1 MPADNL
7 LSDFQAGPGAQKAA
21 AVLLGV
27 GPEVAA
33 QIFKSLDEEIVERIA
48 LGARDLRRDPSIFPA
63 AVDAFVNSMTS
74 LTADAYGA
82 DGLLREATARAMGLD
97 VAKRIFDQRTAPETP
112 VTASFSSLS
121 LADPEALAMLLSR
134 ELPQTAAVVLGL
146 MDRTPALG
154 VLKHIPVDQRAQIVR
169 RLASLESVD
178 SEVLREVGQ
187 GLTDELAASV
197 PSNTQRLDGRSIVV
211 ELLRA
216 VPAAQQSDVVS
227 EIEKDD
233 PELAAGL
240 RGKLFT
246 FNDLMNLTDRD
257 MQTLIRE
264 IDMSQLSTALKGA
277 PDAIKLRFTKNMS
290 SRAGQ
295 MLEDEIEAMGPV
307 KLAAVEGAQA
317 ELVKVAFS
325 LAEQGRI
332 TIVNPNDKMV

>member
-1 MPADNL
+1 MPENVLAE
-7 LSDFQAGPGAQKAA
+7 FQAGPGAQRAA

-27 GPEVAA
+27 GPDVAA
-33 QIFKSLDEEIVERIA
+33 QIFKTLDENTVQRIA
-48 LGARDLRRDPSIFPA
+48 AGARDLRRDPSILPA
-63 AVDAFVNSMTS
+63 ALDAFVNAMSS
-74 LTADAYGA
+74 ITADAYGA

-97 VAKRIFDQRTAPETP
+97 VAKRIFDAHIEPETP
-112 VTASFSSLS
+112 VTETFAALS
-121 LADPEALAMLLSR
+121 EADPEALAMLLSR
-134 ELPQTAAVVLGL
+134 ELPQTAAVVLGI
-146 MDRTPALG
+146 MDRAQALA
-154 VLKHIPVDQRAQIVR
+154 VLKHIPVEQRPQIVR
-169 RLASLESVD
+169 RLATLESVAP
-178 SEVLREVGQ
+178 EVLREVGQ
-187 GLTDELAASV
+187 GLTEELAASV
-197 PSNTQRLDGRSIVV
+197 PANTQRMDGRSIAV

-216 VPAAQQSDVVS
+216 VPAAQQSDVVG

-233 PELAAGL
+233 PELAASL

-246 FNDLMNLTDRD
+246 FGDLMNLTDRD

-307 KLAAVEGAQA
+307 KLAAVEAAQA

-332 TIVNPNDKMV
+332 TIVNPTDKMV

>member
-1 MPADNL
+1 MADNVL
-7 LSDFQAGPGAQKAA
+7 VEFQAGPGAQRAA

-33 QIFKSLDEEIVERIA
+33 QIFKTLDESTVERIA
-48 LGARDLRRDPSIFPA
+48 AGARDLRRDPAIFPA
-63 AVDAFVNSMTS
+63 ALDAFVNAMTS
-74 LTADAYGA
+74 VSADAYGG

-97 VAKRIFDQRTAPETP
+97 VAKRIFDAHHEPETP
-112 VTASFSSLS
+112 VTETFAALS
-121 LADPEALAMLLSR
+121 DADPEALAMLLCR
-134 ELPQTAAVVLGL
+134 ELPQTTAVVLGL
-146 MDRTPALG
+146 MDRAHALA
-154 VLKHIPVDQRAQIVR
+154 VLKHIPIEQRAQIVR
-169 RLASLESVD
+169 RLASLESVAP
-178 SEVLREVGQ
+178 EVLREVGQ
-187 GLTDELAASV
+187 GLTAELSASV
-197 PSNTQRLDGRSIVV
+197 PANTQRLDGRAVAI

-216 VPAAQQSDVVS
+216 VPAAQQSDVVG

-233 PELAAGL
+233 PELAATL

-246 FNDLMNLTDRD
+246 FGDLMNLTDRD
-257 MQTLIRE
+257 MQTMIRE

>member
-1 MPADNL
+1 MPENILIEYA
-7 LSDFQAGPGAQKAA
+7 AGPGAQRAA

-27 GPEVAA
+27 GPDVAA
-33 QIFKSLDEEIVERIA
+33 QILKTLDESIVERIA
-48 LGARDLRRDPSIFPA
+48 AGARDLRRDPSIFPA
-63 AVDAFVNSMTS
+63 AIDTFVNAMTS

-97 VAKRIFDQRTAPETP
+97 VAKRIFDVRLEPETP
-112 VTASFSSLS
+112 VTETFAALS
-121 LADPEALAMLLSR
+121 EADPEALAMLLAR

-146 MDRTPALG
+146 MDRSHALA
-154 VLKHIPVDQRAQIVR
+154 VLKHIPVEQRPQIVR
-169 RLASLESVD
+169 RLAQLESVAP
-178 SEVLREVGQ
+178 EVLREVGL
-187 GLTDELAASV
+187 GLTQELSASV
-197 PSNTQRLDGRSIVV
+197 PANTQRLDGRAVAI

-216 VPAAQQSDVVS
+216 VPAAQQSDVVG

-233 PELAAGL
+233 PELAASL

-246 FNDLMNLTDRD
+246 FGDLMNLTDRD

-307 KLAAVEGAQA
+307 KLAAVEAAQA

>member
-1 MPADNL
+1 MPDNVL
-7 LSDFQAGPGAQKAA
+7 TEFEAGPGAQRAA
-21 AVLLGV
+21 AVLLGL
-27 GPEVAA
+27 GPDVAA
-33 QIFKSLDEEIVERIA
+33 QIFKTLDEDIVERIA
-48 LGARDLRRDPSIFPA
+48 AGARDLRRDPSIFPA
-63 AVDAFVNSMTS
+63 ALDAFVNSMTCVA
-74 LTADAYGA
+74 ADAYGA

-97 VAKRIFDQRTAPETP
+97 VAKRIFDARIIPETP
-112 VTASFSSLS
+112 VTETFTQLGA
-121 LADPEALAMLLSR
+121 ADPEALAMLLSR

-146 MDRTPALG
+146 MDRQRALG
-154 VLKHIPVDQRAQIVR
+154 VLKHIPVELRPQIMR
-169 RLASLESVD
+169 RLAMLESVAP
-178 SEVLREVGQ
+178 EVLREVGL
-187 GLTDELAASV
+187 GLAQELAASV
-197 PSNTQRLDGRSIVV
+197 PANTQRLDGRAAAV

-216 VPAAQQSDVVS
+216 VPAAQQSDVVG

-233 PELAAGL
+233 PELAASL

-246 FNDLMNLTDRD
+246 FGDLMNLTDRD

-307 KLAAVEGAQA
+307 KLAAVEAAQA

>member
-1 MPADNL
+1 MPEKVVPE
-7 LSDFQAGPGAQKAA
+7 FQAGPGAQKAA

-33 QIFKSLDEEIVERIA
+33 QIFKSLDESIVERIA
-48 LGARDLRRDPSIFPA
+48 AGARDLRRDPSIFPA
-63 AVDAFVNSMTS
+63 AVDSFVNAMTS
-74 LTADAYGA
+74 LGADAYGA

-97 VAKRIFDQRTAPETP
+97 VAKRIFDTRALPETP
-112 VTASFSSLS
+112 STESFAALS

-134 ELPQTAAVVLGL
+134 ELPQTAAVVLGI
-146 MDRTPALG
+146 MDRAPAMA
-154 VLKHIPVDQRAQIVR
+154 VLRHIPVEQRAQIVR
-169 RLASLESVD
+169 RLATLESVD
-178 SEVLREVGQ
+178 PEVLREVGQ
-187 GLTDELAASV
+187 GLADELAASV
-197 PSNTQRLDGRSIVV
+197 PANTQRLDGRSVAV
-211 ELLRA
+211 EMLRA
-216 VPAAQQSDVVS
+216 VPAAQQSDVVG

-233 PELAAGL
+233 PELAASL

-246 FNDLMNLTDRD
+246 FGDLMNLTDRD

-277 PDAIKLRFTKNMS
+277 ADAIKLRFTKNMS

>member
-1 MPADNL
+1 MPAVAIVEP
-7 LSDFQAGPGAQKAA
+7 QAGPGAMRAA

-33 QIFKSLDEEIVERIA
+33 QIFKSLDERIVERIA
-48 LGARDLRRDPSIFPA
+48 IGARALRRDPSGLQGA
-63 AVDAFVNSMTS
+63 LDDFVSAMTS

-82 DGLLREATARAMGLD
+82 DGLLREATARAMGIE
-97 VAKRIFDQRTAPETP
+97 VAKRIFDVQPESETQ
-112 VTASFSSLS
+112 AGESFSSLAD
-121 LADPEALAMLLSR
+121 ADPEALAMLLAR
-134 ELPQTAAVVLGL
+134 ELPQTTAVVLGVL
-146 MDRTPALG
+146 DRPRALA
-154 VLKHIPVDQRAQIVR
+154 VLKHIPIEHRPQIVR
-169 RLASLESVD
+169 RLATLESVAP
-178 SEVLREVGQ
+178 EVLREVGQ
-187 GLTDELAASV
+187 GLTEELNASV
-197 PSNTQRLDGRSIVV
+197 PANTRRVDGRAIAV

-216 VPAAQQSDVVS
+216 VPAAQQSEVVS

-246 FNDLMNLTDRD
+246 FGDLLNLSDRD

-264 IDMSQLSTALKGA
+264 IDMTQLSTALKGA
-277 PDAIKLRFTKNMS
+277 PDNVKSRFTKNMS
-290 SRAGQ
+290 TRAGQ

-307 KLAAVEGAQA
+307 KLAAVEAAQA

>member
-1 MPADNL
+1 MPANAL
-7 LSDFQAGPGAQKAA
+7 VEFAAGPGAQRAA

-33 QIFKSLDEEIVERIA
+33 QIFKTLDERMIERIA
-48 LGARDLRRDPSIFPA
+48 AGARDLRRDPSIVPA
-63 AVDAFVNSMTS
+63 ALDAFVNAMTS

-97 VAKRIFDQRTAPETP
+97 VAKRIFDVQQEVEVPENE
-112 VTASFSSLS
+112 SFSAIIE
-121 LADPEALAMLLSR
+121 ADPESLAMLLSR
-134 ELPQTAAVVLGL
+134 ELPQTAAVVLSIL
-146 MDRTPALG
+146 DRNKALS
-154 VLKHIPVDQRAQIVR
+154 VLKHIPIEQRPQIVR
-169 RLASLESVD
+169 RLATLESV
-178 SEVLREVGQ
+178 SPEILREVGQ
-187 GLTDELAASV
+187 GLTEELTAST
-197 PSNTQRLDGRSIVV
+197 PANTRRVDGRAVAV

-216 VPAAQQSDVVS
+216 VPAAQQTEVVG

-233 PELAAGL
+233 PELAATL
-240 RGKLFT
+240 RGRLFT
-246 FNDLMNLTDRD
+246 FGDLMNLTDRD

-277 PDAIKLRFTKNMS
+277 PDAIKSRFTKNMS

-332 TIVNPNDKMV
+332 TIVNPTDKMV

>member
-1 MPADNL
+1 MAE
-7 LSDFQAGPGAQKAA
+7 STIVEFSAGPGAQRAA
-21 AVLLGV
+21 AVLLGL

-33 QIFKSLDEEIVERIA
+33 QIFKTLDEAIVERIA
-48 LGARDLRRDPSIFPA
+48 AGARDLRRDPSIVPSALDSFINA
-63 AVDAFVNSMTS
+63 MTS

-82 DGLLREATARAMGLD
+82 DGFLREATVRAMGQD
-97 VAKRIFDQRTAPETP
+97 VAKRIFDTQPEVETP
-112 VTASFSSLS
+112 TSESFATIAE
-121 LADPEALAMLLSR
+121 ADPESLAMLLSR
-134 ELPQTAAVVLGL
+134 ELPQTTAVVLGVL
-146 MDRTPALG
+146 DRARALA
-154 VLKHIPVDQRAQIVR
+154 VLKHIPVEQRAQIVR
-169 RLASLESVD
+169 RLATLESVAP
-178 SEVLREVGQ
+178 EVLREVGQ
-187 GLTDELAASV
+187 GLTEELTASV
-197 PSNTQRLDGRSIVV
+197 PANTRRVDGRSVAV

-216 VPAAQQSDVVS
+216 VPAAQQSEVVS

-233 PELAAGL
+233 PELAATL

-246 FNDLMNLTDRD
+246 FGDLLNLSDRD

-277 PDAIKLRFTKNMS
+277 ADTVKIRFTKNMS

-307 KLAAVEGAQA
+307 KLAAVESAQA

-332 TIVNPNDKMV
+332 TIVNPTDKMV

>member
-1 MPADNL
+1 MPENILAEY
-7 LSDFQAGPGAQKAA
+7 QAGPGAQRAA

-33 QIFKSLDEEIVERIA
+33 QIFKTLDEAIVERIA
-48 LGARDLRRDPSIFPA
+48 AGARDLRRDPSIFPA
-63 AVDAFVNSMTS
+63 ALDTFVNAMTS
-74 LTADAYGA
+74 LTADAYGG

-97 VAKRIFDQRTAPETP
+97 VAKRIFDVRLVPETP
-112 VTASFSSLS
+112 VTETFAALGD
-121 LADPEALAMLLSR
+121 ADPEALAMLLSR
-134 ELPQTAAVVLGL
+134 ELPQTAAVVLGIL
-146 MDRTPALG
+146 DRPHALA
-154 VLKHIPVDQRAQIVR
+154 VLKHIPVEMRAQIVR
-169 RLASLESVD
+169 RLATLESVAPD
-178 SEVLREVGQ
+178 VLREVGQ
-187 GLTDELAASV
+187 GLADELSASV
-197 PSNTQRLDGRSIVV
+197 PANTRRVDGRGVAV

-216 VPAAQQSDVVS
+216 VPAAQQSEVVG

-233 PELAAGL
+233 PELAASL

-246 FNDLMNLTDRD
+246 FGDLINLTDRD

-277 PDAIKLRFTKNMS
+277 PDNIKLRFTKNMS

-317 ELVKVAFS
+317 ELVKVAFG

-332 TIVNPNDKMV
+332 TIVSPTDKMV